1 MPEQD
6 VYGTQGEARMRFDYK
21 GALCVLTFCIAY
33 AVSVCYVLPPNL
45 MKATLVVSSYNKVF
59 SLPKTILCIAVVFLL
74 KYILSCTVNRE
85 GTVSYYAL
93 RVLFFLYEIPVV
105 LSYGLFAHD
114 NFLTFWIAEI
124 VYWVL
129 ICVVCGLFGKIRS
142 IRIGSRTLDETGK
155 GVRFVLLGIVLC
167 GLVLSI
173 RKVGGFSFSM
183 EFLRGVYEARAY
195 YKENTSDVITFF
207 KTALGAFLCPCM
219 IVFYCIRKRPV
230 ATCGAVLIQM
240 CFFFLAKDKIYLF
253 LIPLSLLV
261 GILGYNLVLF
271 FNGFLHAGYLLY
283 GIALIATTFGF
294 MQNMIYTV
302 LTRRVMVV
310 PSYFSYVYYDYFTK
324 NPPIWWRQDTFLI
337 DKFFTQPYPRYIPLQ
352 ISHVYFNDLEGNPN
366 AGMFAEA
373 ISRCGY
379 FGVLIYP
386 VIFCLML
393 RLMDKFYARAEKE
406 VRVMMG
412 ICLALIVSN
421 DVITSTM
428 FVVVYAMVLLG
439 SVYFNKRDAEE
450 KYESL
455 R

>member
-1 MPEQD
+1 
-6 VYGTQGEARMRFDYK
+6 
-21 GALCVLTFCIAY
+21 
-33 AVSVCYVLPPNL
+33 
-45 MKATLVVSSYNKVF
+45 
-59 SLPKTILCIAVVFLL
+59 
-74 KYILSCTVNRE
+74 
-85 GTVSYYAL
+85 
-93 RVLFFLYEIPVV
+93 
-105 LSYGLFAHD
+105 
-114 NFLTFWIAEI
+114 
-124 VYWVL
+124 
-129 ICVVCGLFGKIRS
+129 
-142 IRIGSRTLDETGK
+142 
-155 GVRFVLLGIVLC
+155 
-167 GLVLSI
+167 
-173 RKVGGFSFSM
+173 
-183 EFLRGVYEARAY
+183 
-195 YKENTSDVITFF
+195 
-207 KTALGAFLCPCM
+207 
-219 IVFYCIRKRPV
+219 
-230 ATCGAVLIQM
+230 
-240 CFFFLAKDKIYLF
+240 
-253 LIPLSLLV
+253 
-261 GILGYNLVLF
+261 
-271 FNGFLHAGYLLY
+271 
-283 GIALIATTFGF
+283 